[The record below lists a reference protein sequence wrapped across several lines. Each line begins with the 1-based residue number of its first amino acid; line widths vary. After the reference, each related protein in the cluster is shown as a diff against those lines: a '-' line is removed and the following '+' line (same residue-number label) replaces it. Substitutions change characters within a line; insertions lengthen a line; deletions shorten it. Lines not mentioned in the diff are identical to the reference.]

1 MKVKNVH
8 IKNFK
13 RFTDLIIEEIPETA
27 KMVVLVGPNGCG
39 KTSVFEA
46 FNSFYKALNSSNN
59 QNIVEKDHNDYIYNH
74 RFWNA
79 QILCGAGHFKDESQV
94 NYCKRYQLGNHENR
108 VYINTYNDWA
118 HFIQA
123 QQDSLFKYSMY
134 FRTAYRNDPDF
145 SLSKLENSEQDHSIT
160 FIDNDQRVMRN
171 YQKILLKTI
180 DDLYLEENNHKT
192 VADLRNELIGKLQQS
207 MQNIFGDLILN
218 NIQSPLK
225 EGSFYFKKGIV
236 ENYHYKNL
244 SSGEK
249 AVFDLLLDLIVN
261 LEDYQD
267 SLFFIDEPEAH
278 IHTKLQG
285 QVVEEIYNLIPEN
298 SQLWITT
305 HSLGVMTKAKELA
318 SKNPNS
324 VVFLNFDGHDFDDK
338 VEISPSPINQVV
350 CQKFLSVALDGL
362 EEKLAPEII
371 VLCEGSLE
379 GKESYY
385 NFDAEIYNAIFNEKY
400 PYLTFISRGCK
411 SELKSDDDK
420 AYLIL
425 SLVYQAQSKVYRLVD
440 RDDSS
445 DDEVENLRKRG
456 IFTTSQRNIE
466 GYLLHNDLIKILVK
480 NMGKEDLVDQALEI
494 TKTALA
500 QNLTKDKPKPSDDL
514 KSAAREIRVG
524 LKNLLGLTRCGEQ
537 TSAFM
542 KNTMLPLITPET
554 EIYQE
559 MEREIILPILKA
571 SGH

>member
-8 IKNFK
+8 IQNFK
-13 RFTDLIIEEIPETA
+13 RFTDLTIEGIPETA

-46 FNSFYKALNSSNN
+46 FNSCYKAFNSSNN
-59 QNIVEKDHNDYIYNH
+59 QNIVRENYLSYVYNN

-79 QILCGAGHFKDESQV
+79 QILCEAGHFEDKSQV
-94 NYCKRYQLGNHENR
+94 NYCKRYQLGDHENR
-108 VYINTYNDWA
+108 VYISTYNDWS
-118 HFIQA
+118 HLYQA
-123 QQDSLFKYSMY
+123 QQDSSFKYSMY

-249 AVFDLLLDLIVN
+249 AVFDLLLDLIVK

-324 VVFLNFDGHDFDDK
+324 VVFLDFDGHDFDQP
-338 VEISPSPINQVV
+338 ITITPSPINQVM

-371 VLCEGSLE
+371 VLCEGSLK
-379 GKESYY
+379 GQKRF
-385 NFDAEIYNAIFNEKY
+385 NFDASIYTKIFQDKY
-400 PYLTFISRGCK
+400 SNITFISGGS
-411 SELKSDDDK
+411 SED
-420 AYLIL
+420 IL
-425 SLVYQAQSKVYRLVD
+425 QETKEFQTISLLLQKQSKVFRLVD
-440 RDDSS
+440 RDDHS
-445 DDEVENLRKRG
+445 DDDVIELKKAE
-456 IFTTSQRNIE
+456 IFITSRRNIE
-466 GYLLHNDLIKILVK
+466 SYLFDDELIRKLVIQENK
-480 NMGKEDLVDQALEI
+480 QELMDQALEI
-494 TKTALA
+494 KQTAL
-500 QNLTKDKPKPSDDL
+500 QNSIGRGNPTDDV
-514 KSAAREIRVG
+514 KSAAGEIFIE
-524 LKNLLGLTRCGEQ
+524 LKKLLGLTRCGNKTE
-537 TSAFM
+537 AFM

>member
-8 IKNFK
+8 IQNFK
-13 RFTDLIIEEIPETA
+13 RFTDLTIEEIPETA

-261 LEDYQD
+261 LDDYQD

-305 HSLGVMTKAKELA
+305 HSLGVMTKAKEL
-318 SKNPNS
+318 SIQYPGS
-324 VVFLNFDGHDFDDK
+324 VVFLDFDGHDFDQP
-338 VEISPSPINQVV
+338 ITITPSPINQVV

-379 GKESYY
+379 GRKRF
-385 NFDAEIYNAIFNEKY
+385 NFDANIYTTIFQKDYANI
-400 PYLTFISRGCK
+400 TFISGGSSNDLLQETK
-411 SELKSDDDK
+411 EFKM
-420 AYLIL
+420 L
-425 SLVYQAQSKVYRLVD
+425 SLLLQKQSKIIRVVD
-440 RDDSS
+440 RDDHS
-445 DDEVENLRKRG
+445 DDNIVDLKEQG
-456 IFTTSQRNIE
+456 ILVISRRNIE
-466 GYLLHNDLIKILVK
+466 SYLFDDELIRKLVIQ
-480 NMGKEDLVDQALEI
+480 EDKQELMDQALEI
-494 TKTALA
+494 KRTAL
-500 QNLTKDKPKPSDDL
+500 QNSISRRNAPDDV
-514 KSAAREIRVG
+514 KSAAGEIFIE
-524 LKNLLGLTRCGEQ
+524 LKKLLGLTRCGN
-537 TSAFM
+537 TTDHFM
-542 KNTMLPLITPET
+542 KSTMLPLITPET
-554 EIYQE
+554 EVYQE
-559 MEREIILPILKA
+559 MEREIILPILKE